1 MEDIGLNRIVESS
14 HFPPKPILDG
24 KIRTLN
30 ENGDGDDDDDDDD
43 DDDEFF

>member
-14 HFPPKPILDG
+14 RFPPKPILDG

-30 ENGDGDDDDDDDD
+30 ENNGDDDDD
-43 DDDEFF
+43 DDDEFFF